1 MSTTAATTSQIDVG
15 LRSYMLGVYNHMTT
29 ALLLTGFFAY
39 ATKILATTS
48 GPDGQMDLTPLGSLL
63 FNTPLQWVV
72 MLAPLGMVFWLSA
85 RIQAMSANKARN
97 MFYLYG
103 AMMGVALSSVLMV
116 YTGASVARAFFIT
129 AGAFAGLSLYGY
141 TTKRSLSAMGSFMVI
156 GLFGLILASIVN
168 IFMAS
173 TQLEFVISIGG
184 VLIFAGLSLGVS
196 LISSIK
202 IGRLGVSISHGLHFI
217 PSFLFS
223 AYLKQ
228 YLFFFSGVL
237 TNIGRSLVADFFDS
251 YYNCLYCGSTL
262 ADNWGL
268 KSGNQVFYKR
278 SLICHHAL
286 IVVLWGKLEAKTID
300 S

>member
-1 MSTTAATTSQIDVG
+1 M
-15 LRSYMLGVYNHMTT
+15 
-29 ALLLTGFFAY
+29 
-39 ATKILATTS
+39 LATTT
-48 GPDGQMDLTPLGSLL
+48 GPDGQMYLTPLGSLL

-85 RIQAMSANKARN
+85 RIQAMSVSKARN

-184 VLIFAGLSLGVS
+184 VLIFAGLTAWDTQRIKSMYMAGD
-196 LISSIK
+196 SSDVATK
-202 IGRLGVSISHGLHFI
+202 KSIFGALTLYLDFI
-217 PSFLFS
+217 NMFLFI
-223 AYLKQ
+223 LR
-228 YLFFFSGVL
+228 LF
-237 TNIGRSLVADFFDS
+237 
-251 YYNCLYCGSTL
+251 
-262 ADNWGL
+262 
-268 KSGNQVFYKR
+268 GNR
-278 SLICHHAL
+278 
-286 IVVLWGKLEAKTID
+286 E
-300 S
+300 